1 MTPSQ
6 RTAPALIHPATMA
19 LESITTSALESHYF
33 IDLSSLS
40 LIQVGGTDAQ
50 TFLQGQFSNDINE
63 LKEHHC
69 QLHAYC
75 NPKGRTLA
83 IIRIVRNQPD
93 NGFWMIVPRDMS
105 DALISRL
112 KMFVMRAKV
121 TIQSD
126 TEYSLFGL
134 LGDTKQ
140 GELVDS
146 SYWVDC
152 KLPQPI
158 PRRLIITRFSTIS
171 DNTPLYHA
179 DLWRWLDIQ
188 SGIPQVYTKTLG
200 AFIPQTINLELV
212 DGVSF
217 KKGCFP
223 GQEIIARIKYLGKP
237 KQRLIIAELE
247 SDNPILPGDEIYSP
261 IKPEQ
266 KSGLVVDAVKT
277 ESRHAGN
284 RWQLSAMIPA
294 TMIESGDLMLGS
306 ISGAKLTRIALPYPI
321 ICRTDTASAKKTVSR
336 CPTI

>member
-140 GELVDS
+140 GELADS

-152 KLPQPI
+152 KLAQPI
-158 PRRLIITRFSTIS
+158 PRRLIITRFSTTIS
-171 DNTPLYHA
+171 DNSPLYHA

-277 ESRHAGN
+277 ESCHAGN

-321 ICRTDTASAKKTVSR
+321 ICRTNTVSAKKDR
-336 CPTI
+336 

>member
-6 RTAPALIHPATMA
+6 RTASALIHPTTMA
-19 LESITTSALESHYF
+19 LESIATSVLKSHYF

-50 TFLQGQFSNDINE
+50 TFLQRQFSNDINALE
-63 LKEHHC
+63 AHHC

-121 TIQSD
+121 TIQPD

-134 LGDTKQ
+134 LGEPKQ
-140 GELVDS
+140 VELADS

-158 PRRLIITRFSTIS
+158 PRRLIITRSSTIS

-188 SGIPQVYTKTLG
+188 SGIPQVYTKTIG

-212 DGVSF
+212 NGVSF

-277 ESRHAGN
+277 EARHAGN

-306 ISGAKLTRIALPYPI
+306 INGAKLTRIALPYPI
-321 ICRTDTASAKKTVSR
+321 ICRTNTASAKKDR
-336 CPTI
+336 